1 MDAEEYVGCRNI
13 GKEHHGYS
21 DTHNVLHVVHNH
33 KWRHLDSVG
42 SVLHVRPGFS
52 VSHPK
57 QMVSHSPRNLQRGH
71 LLVPRVVQSL
81 LSGLQCRSLRGPP
94 DHRIRRSIQQE
105 HPGVAPKVVPNAPRT
120 RQAGM
125 NMPHDHNHQISN
137 YNRAFAIGV
146 MLNVIFVAIEAGYGV
161 AAGSLALIADAGHNL
176 TDVLSLLIAWG
187 AALLATKP
195 ATEKRTYGF
204 RKVTIMAS
212 LASAILLLVALG
224 GITWEAIGRF
234 FDQKPV
240 EGMTVI
246 VVAAIG
252 VVINTITALLFVSGQ
267 KHDLNIRGAF
277 LHMAADAGVS
287 FGVVV
292 AGVIIMVTGWLLVDP
307 LISLLIVAVILV
319 GTWSLLRDS
328 MDLAIDSVPKGIDIA
343 GIKRYLTSLE
353 TVSQI
358 HDLHVW
364 ALSTTEVALSVHL
377 IIDDDSSD
385 DGFLPKLQEQLH
397 DRFSIEHSTI
407 QVERQDDGPC
417 MLNKNGCI

>member
-1 MDAEEYVGCRNI
+1 M
-13 GKEHHGYS
+13 S
-21 DTHNVLHVVHNH
+21 
-33 KWRHLDSVG
+33 
-42 SVLHVRPGFS
+42 
-52 VSHPK
+52 
-57 QMVSHSPRNLQRGH
+57 
-71 LLVPRVVQSL
+71 
-81 LSGLQCRSLRGPP
+81 
-94 DHRIRRSIQQE
+94 
-105 HPGVAPKVVPNAPRT
+105 
-120 RQAGM
+120 
-125 NMPHDHNHQISN
+125 HDHNHQIGK

-146 MLNVIFVAIEAGYGV
+146 VLNVIFVAIEAGYGV

-176 TDVLSLLIAWG
+176 TDVLSLLLAWG

-234 FDQKPV
+234 FDPKPV

-246 VVAAIG
+246 TVAAIG
-252 VVINTITALLFVSGQ
+252 VVINTITALLFVSGK

-292 AGVIIMVTGWLLVDP
+292 AGIIIMVTGWLLIDP

-328 MDLAIDSVPKGIDIA
+328 MNLAIDSVPKGIDIA

-353 TVSQI
+353 NVSQI

-364 ALSTTEVALSVHL
+364 PMSTTEVALSVHL
-377 IIDDDSSD
+377 IIVDDSLNND
-385 DGFLPKLQEQLH
+385 FLPKLQQQLH

-407 QVERQDDGPC
+407 QVERQCDGPC

>member
-1 MDAEEYVGCRNI
+1 M
-13 GKEHHGYS
+13 S
-21 DTHNVLHVVHNH
+21 
-33 KWRHLDSVG
+33 
-42 SVLHVRPGFS
+42 
-52 VSHPK
+52 
-57 QMVSHSPRNLQRGH
+57 
-71 LLVPRVVQSL
+71 
-81 LSGLQCRSLRGPP
+81 
-94 DHRIRRSIQQE
+94 
-105 HPGVAPKVVPNAPRT
+105 
-120 RQAGM
+120 
-125 NMPHDHNHQISN
+125 HDHNHQISN

-161 AAGSLALIADAGHNL
+161 TAGSLALIADAGHNL
-176 TDVLSLLIAWG
+176 SDVLSLLIAWG

-212 LASAILLLVALG
+212 LSSAILLIVALG

-234 FDQKPV
+234 FDPKPV
-240 EGMTVI
+240 EGVTVI

-292 AGVIIMVTGWLLVDP
+292 AGIIIMVTGWLLIDP
-307 LISLLIVAVILV
+307 LISLFIVAVILV

-328 MDLAIDSVPKGIDIA
+328 VNLAIDSVPKGIDMA
-343 GIKRYLTSLE
+343 GIKKYLTRLE
-353 TVSQI
+353 NVSQI

-377 IIDDDSSD
+377 IIVDESLKND
-385 DGFLPKLQEQLH
+385 FLPKLQQQLH